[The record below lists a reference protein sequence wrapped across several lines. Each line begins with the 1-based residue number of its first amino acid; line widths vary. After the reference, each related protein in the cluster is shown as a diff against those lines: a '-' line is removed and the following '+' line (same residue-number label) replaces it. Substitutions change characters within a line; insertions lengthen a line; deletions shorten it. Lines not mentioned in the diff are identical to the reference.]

1 MGNDKGRSF
10 CFPAVVPALREG
22 EPGPD
27 VEQELS
33 GLGGDLRGPGDGQRH
48 SGPAAAPRH
57 HPEHQGGKLSA
68 QGETQGGKRGNP
80 GLRFRKRNRKNRQPE
95 ENDDKNREGA

>member
-27 VEQELS
+27 VEQELP
-33 GLGGDLRGPGDGQRH
+33 GLGRYLRGPGPGHRH
-48 SGPAAAPRH
+48 PGPPPAPCDDRQY
-57 HPEHQGGKLSA
+57 QGGVVPA
-68 QGETQGGKRGNP
+68 QGKTEGGAPGVQGASSRGTGSP
-80 GLRFRKRNRKNRQPE
+80 
-95 ENDDKNREGA
+95 